1 MKKLV
6 ALAGMT
12 VGALAVAVAPVSG
25 APASAQPSLRQYL
38 AAMSWPM
45 RASVGRTAPVRDSI
59 DGFLGQGDPPY
70 LGGIAFGC
78 RNLRAVEA
86 RGHLLR
92 IEPPASL
99 EGTHARL
106 SQAYSNMRAD
116 CREARLAALEVV
128 AAMNRASKTGNA
140 KDKAALERT
149 AAAARL
155 SLRRFE
161 QTTLRSFIDAARV
174 WRAATLRYAAAV
186 GVPPPK
192 WLKALPLGR

>member
-1 MKKLV
+1 
-6 ALAGMT
+6 
-12 VGALAVAVAPVSG
+12 
-25 APASAQPSLRQYL
+25 
-38 AAMSWPM
+38 
-45 RASVGRTAPVRDSI
+45 
-59 DGFLGQGDPPY
+59 
-70 LGGIAFGC
+70 
-78 RNLRAVEA
+78 
-86 RGHLLR
+86 
-92 IEPPASL
+92 
-99 EGTHARL
+99 
-106 SQAYSNMRAD
+106 MRAD